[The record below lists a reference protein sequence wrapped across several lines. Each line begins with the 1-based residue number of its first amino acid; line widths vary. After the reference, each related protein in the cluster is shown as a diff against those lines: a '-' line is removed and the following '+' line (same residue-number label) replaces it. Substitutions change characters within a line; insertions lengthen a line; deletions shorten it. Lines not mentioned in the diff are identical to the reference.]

1 MTNENIKALAITDAG
16 YAVAYCDAATSKEEL
31 KEAVSNLERLYN
43 SELKAYNA
51 HQKMDPAAYS
61 GVYVSTIRKRPCT
74 EVHALKRTKKQY
86 AESKMYCKT
95 WTSLLG

>member
-61 GVYVSTIRKRPCT
+61 RVYVFNNTQAAMYRSTRAEAYKKAIRRIKD
-74 EVHALKRTKKQY
+74 VLQN
-86 AESKMYCKT
+86 MD
-95 WTSLLG
+95 